1 MNRLLGSAFWLDFL
15 KITLAILLI
24 IILYRWLLRFLNR
37 KNIDSK
43 KFCELYEVENPV
55 SSGEIPFY
63 FTTEQ
68 KRNISLFLRGED
80 DVEIELCNQAYEPGG
95 HIFRFDTVSVATG
108 KYFYIL
114 RTENQ
119 EITKR
124 IVIEN

>member
-55 SSGEIPFY
+55 SYGEIPFY

-95 HIFRFDTVSVATG
+95 HILRFDTVSVANG